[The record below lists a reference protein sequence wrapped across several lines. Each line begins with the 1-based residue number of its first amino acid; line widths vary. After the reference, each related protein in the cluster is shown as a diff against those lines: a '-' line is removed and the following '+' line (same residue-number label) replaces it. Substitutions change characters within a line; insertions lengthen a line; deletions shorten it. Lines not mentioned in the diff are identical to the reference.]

1 MSIGNLKNTGNQGN
15 NWPWQ
20 YKVLQGL
27 QCICDELKEI
37 NINTDDIETLLQ
49 DIIDQLVAGLDVT
62 VVNSAGAAAVN
73 IQDGGNIITVDA
85 TDLDIRNLDCTTDS
99 VSICDGGGN
108 PLAIDSTGNINSNL
122 YATDPAT
129 GISAPLS
136 FQGLGT
142 ANALDVFIQG
152 PLGNQDCDNAVA
164 VTLCNTQDQYLFDI
178 KTAVEGT
185 LTTDTLQLPA
195 VLGQTNMAGS
205 VSVTLAN
212 NQLGIARTPTILRTS
227 ASSSV
232 AAGTFS
238 MSFASVGTADATVG
252 GQILKPGETINFDAG
267 AINNTI
273 GAVVYDSSAAGA
285 ELLIITL
292 T

>member
-49 DIIDQLVAGLDVT
+49 DIIDQLVAGLNVT
-62 VVNSAGAAAVN
+62 VVNGAGAAAVN

-85 TDLDIRNLDCTTDS
+85 TDLDIRNLVFANDKVDVGGS
-99 VSICDGGGN
+99 VIALNAATLTALENITVQNPGGASAVNIQDGG
-108 PLAIDSTGNINSNL
+108 NS
-122 YATDPAT
+122 
-129 GISAPLS
+129 I
-136 FQGLGT
+136 
-142 ANALDVFIQG
+142 
-152 PLGNQDCDNAVA
+152 
-164 VTLCNTQDQYLFDI
+164 
-178 KTAVEGT
+178 
-185 LTTDTLQLPA
+185 TTDTLQLPA

-212 NQLGIARTPTILRTS
+212 NQLGVVRTPTILRTS

-238 MSFASVGTADATVG
+238 MSFASVGTANATVG
-252 GQILKPGETINFDAG
+252 GTILQPGETINFDAG
-267 AINNTI
+267 AINNTL
-273 GAVVYDSSAAGA
+273 GAVVYDSSAVGA